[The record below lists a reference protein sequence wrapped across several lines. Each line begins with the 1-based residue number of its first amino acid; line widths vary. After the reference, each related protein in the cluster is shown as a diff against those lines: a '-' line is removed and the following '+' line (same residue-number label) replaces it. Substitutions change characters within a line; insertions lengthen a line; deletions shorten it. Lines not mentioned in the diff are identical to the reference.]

1 MAKHV
6 FIVLTNPTE
15 GEGDEAT
22 FNDWYT
28 NQHLGEILTIPGFV
42 RAQRFAISDAQL
54 GDGAAPYKYLAIY
67 EVESENVADAAQAMQ
82 QAAGTLYISPALDL
96 ARAAAWFYT
105 PIPGAVR
112 EVAPANPATA

>member
-28 NQHLGEILTIPGFV
+28 NQHLSDILTIPGFV
-42 RAQRFAISDAQL
+42 RAQRFAASDAQL
-54 GDGAAPYKYLAIY
+54 GDGALPYKYLAIY
-67 EVESENVADAAQAMQ
+67 EVDSDNVEEAARAMQ

-96 ARAAAWFYT
+96 SRAGAWFFT

-112 EVAPANPATA
+112 EKTPANEATA